1 MSSKMWYNGDHF
13 IQSDQFTLPWN
24 QTIKRQDYLPFVKAC
39 ISHHNIYHLTD
50 KRNSFHDKESSRC
63 AHFGESTPE
72 LKIYG
77 LKLRYI
83 AYN

>member
-1 MSSKMWYNGDHF
+1 MKP
-13 IQSDQFTLPWN
+13 ICL
-24 QTIKRQDYLPFVKAC
+24 KRQDYLPFAKEC

-50 KRNSFHDKESSRC
+50 KRYSFHDKESCRC
-63 AHFGESTPE
+63 SHFGESTSE